1 MGASFS
7 LRDRQSAPMDIAH
20 FAPGF
25 YSSPGLVFYV
35 FPEIIFFFRKFS
47 FPCFPLGLFLWK
59 SHMRTSNSLFRLRS
73 ETQITMAAG
82 QNIPELGGYDFE
94 FTSVVPDDFECPV
107 CQLTMKDPIQIGG
120 CGHRLCKICLES
132 LLR

>member
-1 MGASFS
+1 
-7 LRDRQSAPMDIAH
+7 
-20 FAPGF
+20 
-25 YSSPGLVFYV
+25 
-35 FPEIIFFFRKFS
+35 
-47 FPCFPLGLFLWK
+47 
-59 SHMRTSNSLFRLRS
+59 MRTSNFLFRLRS

-94 FTSVVPDDFECPV
+94 FTSVGPDDFECPV

-120 CGHRLCKICLES
+120 CGHRFCNICMES

>member
-1 MGASFS
+1 
-7 LRDRQSAPMDIAH
+7 MDIAH

-25 YSSPGLVFYV
+25 YSTPGLGFYV

-59 SHMRTSNSLFRLRS
+59 SHMRKSNSLFRLRS

-82 QNIPELGGYDFE
+82 HNIPELGGYDFE
-94 FTSVVPDDFECPV
+94 FTRVVPDDFECPV

-120 CGHRLCKICLES
+120 CGHRLCNICLES

>member
-1 MGASFS
+1 
-7 LRDRQSAPMDIAH
+7 
-20 FAPGF
+20 
-25 YSSPGLVFYV
+25 
-35 FPEIIFFFRKFS
+35 
-47 FPCFPLGLFLWK
+47 
-59 SHMRTSNSLFRLRS
+59 MRTPNSLFRLRS

-94 FTSVVPDDFECPV
+94 FTSVVPDDFECSV

-120 CGHRLCKICLES
+120 CGHRFCNICIKS